1 LYYYIVIANLSM
13 FYLPARTAVQRP
25 FPDSPAKLRRFFFP
39 AKFSGEKIFRTL
51 NLPATPPVIARRG
64 ICAPAWP
71 AAGHPP
77 ASVSFPKAG
86 AKLQLSS
93 LPTKFSENFFRGKFH
108 NLTAI
113 MSAYYY

>member
-1 LYYYIVIANLSM
+1 M
-13 FYLPARTAVQRP
+13 FYLPARIAVQRP
-25 FPDSPAKLRRFFFP
+25 FPNSPAKLRRFFFP

-51 NLPATPPVIARRG
+51 NLPATPPVIARGG
-64 ICAPAWP
+64 ICTPWP

-93 LPTKFSENFFRGKFH
+93 LPTKFSKDFFRGKFH